1 VQIIIAG
8 TTLPGRDCGAAD
20 NFPGYSNIHVGVQ
33 FKSPRTELLGIV
45 AADAKGQPLC
55 ARVLPP
61 TIDWSSR

>member
-33 FKSPRTELLGIV
+33 FKSPRTDLT
-45 AADAKGQPLC
+45 DPKGQPLC